1 MTGPKQSIALGW
13 PQLTRPHCPGTMK
26 KFAFV
31 DALGLDTAEAYRLI
45 VGCVVPRPI
54 AWITT
59 MDAQGRVNAAPFS
72 SYNYVATDPP
82 MLAVNIA
89 SRGDDLKDTARNIR
103 ETGEFVVNVA
113 DLATMESMHASAAEY
128 PPDVSETDALNIALL
143 PSTRVKPPRIAAS
156 PVQMECKLDQFIVLG
171 KGRNTLYIGE
181 VLAFHLSTDVYD
193 GQRVDSV
200 ALNPIARLGGPY
212 YAALGEIYNRP
223 MLQRPPGGEGWV
235 HQHNTS
241 TPKKDA

>member
-1 MTGPKQSIALGW
+1 
-13 PQLTRPHCPGTMK
+13 MK

-31 DALGLDTAEAYRLI
+31 DALGLDTAEAYRLL

-59 MDAQGRVNAAPFS
+59 VDESGRVNAAPFS

-82 MLAVNIA
+82 MLAVNIT
-89 SRGDDLKDTARNIR
+89 SKGDTLKDTARNIR
-103 ETGEFVVNVA
+103 QSREFVVNVA
-113 DLATMESMHASAAEY
+113 DVSTMAVMHASASEY
-128 PPDVSETDALNIALL
+128 PPDVSETDVLNIELL
-143 PSTRVKPPRIAAS
+143 ASTHVRPPRIASS

-181 VLAFHLSTDVYD
+181 VVAFHLSTDIYD

-200 ALNPIARLGGPY
+200 AMNPVARLGGPY
-212 YAALGEIYNRP
+212 YSALGEIFNRP

-235 HQHNTS
+235 HH
-241 TPKKDA
+241 PAPPEKKSDTR